1 MEVLNKVLPLILTAI
16 MSMNLSGCRSA
27 NDTTDN
33 ADATAS
39 TTTEAAAETDTT
51 DDPFAD
57 VYYPL
62 PDNITMDD
70 LLNGIQINGKVAEA
84 EKMFVSLQLQFFDMV
99 MFGSEE
105 KQPKLIAMLR
115 EVAKKI
121 DTTSGRGW
129 FCIYAGYRYYKQ
141 QLAVKGGYTDFFA
154 DIEALV
160 PDLLTKIDTSK
171 EGEARYHNYTQLLG
185 READAWYMDSKK
197 LPPLNEI
204 TVWKDKFNGDKNR
217 FSANAQNIIDV
228 YKQLKKI

>member
-1 MEVLNKVLPLILTAI
+1 MNDKEKEQQQASINVWGVANIGCTIENPTYQALIVSPEGQNAQK
-16 MSMNLSGCRSA
+16 
-27 NDTTDN
+27 
-33 ADATAS
+33 ADA
-39 TTTEAAAETDTT
+39 EGVFV
-51 DDPFAD
+51 PRQ
-57 VYYPL
+57 
-62 PDNITMDD
+62 
-70 LLNGIQINGKVAEA
+70 LL
-84 EKMFVSLQLQFFDMV
+84 FFDMV
-99 MFGSEE
+99 TFGSEE

-121 DTTSGRGW
+121 DNTNGRGW

-160 PDLLTKIDTSK
+160 PDLLTKIDASK

-204 TVWKDKFNGDKNR
+204 TIWKESFNGDKNR
-217 FSANAQNIIDV
+217 FSANAKIIIDV
-228 YKQLKKI
+228 YKRLKTI